1 MMVQGLKLLRIPLVD
16 PAEEAS
22 WCSPPFL
29 QKIHLPPRSRKGKGK
44 GAVQKHRNLLVI
56 DHIRVF
62 FPISSRLTF
71 VTLQFMVLA
80 T

>member
-56 DHIRVF
+56 DYWHIQE
-62 FPISSRLTF
+62 IL
-71 VTLQFMVLA
+71 LDLLL
-80 T
+80 